1 MAFVDFE
8 KAFNRVPQK
17 VLSWAL
23 HVAGVPDWL
32 AKPCM

>member
-1 MAFVDFE
+1 MASVDFE

-17 VLSWAL
+17 VLWWAL
-23 HVAGVPDWL
+23 HVAGVPEWL